1 MPSNTFPEEV
11 VDRQKFEN
19 GEAVDLGI
27 REPNSLP
34 ENMSNLELNGKD
46 LTLNS
51 AILFNRL
58 ATSCHYFPRSAT
70 HVLLRLSP
78 VRILS
83 MLMPL

>member
-51 AILFNRL
+51 AISSIAWLPHAAISL
-58 ATSCHYFPRSAT
+58 
-70 HVLLRLSP
+70 
-78 VRILS
+78 VRPPMYS
-83 MLMPL
+83 